1 MLKLPCS
8 CWFIGFGVPPPE
20 HVDRAGEAGQFNS
33 LDPDFPGTNG
43 NGIIDGPQT
52 VDHGAA
58 DFAVSGSEQHAFAE
72 YLAHFH
78 VDHPFSMAQTP
89 VPKMAAPRTWLSR
102 PRWIPCSRNI

>member
-1 MLKLPCS
+1 MLQPPCS
-8 CWFIGFGVPPPE
+8 CQFIGVNVPLPE
-20 HVDRAGEAGQFNS
+20 HVDLAGEASQLNS
-33 LDPDFPGTNG
+33 LDPDVPGTDG
-43 NGIIDGPQT
+43 NGIIDGLQA

-78 VDHPFSMAQTP
+78 VDRPFSMAETP